1 MGSIV
6 MISHSIWWT
15 PFCSSG
21 RLQCIELDFV
31 PAMICILKL
40 LLLAGNADLLALS
53 VSVFK
58 DAECN

>member
-1 MGSIV
+1 

-21 RLQCIELDFV
+21 RLQYIELDFV
-31 PAMICILKL
+31 LAMICILKL